1 MNIGMNKMKSSKAL
15 ILGIVM
21 IGVSMMFGCGS
32 KSTVNPLGDNL
43 TYSYNKH
50 SKTLTISGQGDM
62 PEDTWEIFRGLSIK
76 HLAIEEGV
84 TSIAKS
90 AFYCHSEITGQI
102 KLPKS
107 VNKIEDFAFYGC
119 SGLTGDLIIPEGVT
133 KISDYAFRGCEG
145 LNGKLVLPSTLTD
158 IGEEAFYK
166 AGFTGELV
174 LPEKLEHI
182 GRAVFYECTEFSGDL
197 IIPDSVTMIGDYA
210 FAYIKGFDGIF
221 KLPEGIDE
229 IAFSAFSGCGNFKG
243 DLVIPKS
250 VTVIGDSAFGYNGF
264 DGRLK
269 LGTDV
274 TDIGDQAFSGCGFI
288 GKVIIPEG
296 VSGIGYATFK
306 DCKNIEE
313 VELNNGLEV
322 ISEEAFSGCKA
333 LKKIEFPVGV
343 KIIGDNAF
351 TRCGLSGHIV
361 LEDGLYSIGES
372 SFSYCDK
379 IVGITFPESLLN
391 IKDYAFSNCESISG
405 ELVIPDNVAYVGEDA
420 FKNCPKVSSVTFGE
434 SLAGIGP
441 GAFAG
446 CTGLKSA
453 SVKDTTPDYY
463 SQNET
468 NPSFDE
474 QVKLIG
480 FDENPKASE
489 LWDSY
494 KETKLTEISKT
505 KGDDSNGAAKE
516 VPYYWTDSLKGETF
530 KGTGAY
536 ADTKLAFLN
545 DEVVLSINGRE
556 YIKVP
561 FEADQYEEGDE
572 KHIKAD
578 NLLYYFGMVSDLV
591 FYDNG
596 YRKNVIKAKMLW
608 DDGSEDIAL
617 FTVGSE
623 ENVLPFGYEGFENDD
638 CSDESYEE
646 GNDYLDEGEEYEF
659 LGKID
664 IEDSPEYE
672 PWGEPYND
680 FYFMKYED
688 DRHED
693 SEGNPI
699 LWFGDLDKLAVGCS
713 VYCAVENEEI
723 NASASST
730 LKSSGSNNYDA
741 ENVCVQN
748 NTQAWVEGSEGSG
761 IGEYIEIKR
770 KLDVCDK
777 DYGVDYTEICIVNG
791 YIKNEKV
798 WKNNNRVKTLA
809 FYYNDEYI
817 CDIELEDTYS
827 PQTMSLEEYNIHA
840 DSGEEVSFKFE
851 IKDIYKGD
859 KYDDTAITGIIMDFY
874 TPNH

>member
-1 MNIGMNKMKSSKAL
+1 MNIGINKMKSSKAL

-62 PEDTWEIFRGLSIK
+62 PDNTWEEFKDLSIK
-76 HLAIEEGV
+76 KLVIEEGV

-90 AFYCHSEITGQI
+90 AFYWHTEITGQLI
-102 KLPKS
+102 LPKS
-107 VNKIEDFAFYGC
+107 INKIEEFAFYGC
-119 SGLTGDLIIPEGVT
+119 EGLSGDLVIPEGVT

-145 LNGKLVLPSTLTD
+145 LNGKLVLPSTVTS

-166 AGFTGELV
+166 TGFTGELV
-174 LPEKLEHI
+174 LPEKLENI
-182 GRAVFYECTEFSGDL
+182 GRAVFYECTGFSGDL
-197 IIPDSVTMIGDYA
+197 IIPNTVNKIGDYA
-210 FAYIKGFDGIF
+210 FAYIKGFDGNF

-229 IAFSAFSGCGNFKG
+229 IAPCAFSGCGSFKG
-243 DLVIPKS
+243 DLVIPAS
-250 VTVIGDSAFGYNGF
+250 VTVIGENAFGYTGF
-264 DGRLK
+264 DGMLK
-269 LGTDV
+269 LGAGV
-274 TDIGDQAFSGCGFI
+274 TDIENQAFSGCGFT
-288 GKVIIPEG
+288 GKIMIPEG
-296 VSGIGYATFK
+296 VTSIGYATFK

-313 VELNNGLEV
+313 VVLPDGIEY
-322 ISEEAFSGCKA
+322 ISEEAFSGCNA
-333 LKKIEFPVGV
+333 LKKIEFPAGL

-351 TRCGLSGHIV
+351 IRCGLSGHV
-361 LEDGLYSIGES
+361 VFPEGLCSIGES
-372 SFSYCDK
+372 SFSYCNQ
-379 IVGITFPESLLN
+379 IEGITFPESLLN
-391 IKDYAFSNCESISG
+391 IKDYAFSGCEALSG
-405 ELVIPDNVAYVGEDA
+405 DIVIPDIVAYVGAKA
-420 FKNCPKVSSVTFGE
+420 FKDCVKINSVVFGD
-434 SLAGIGP
+434 SLASIGP

-446 CTGLKSA
+446 CAELKSA
-453 SVKDTTPDYY
+453 SVKGLAPDYY
-463 SQNET
+463 TQSET
-468 NPSFDE
+468 DPSFDGN
-474 QVKLIG
+474 VKLIG
-480 FDENPKASE
+480 FDENQKASE
-489 LWDSY
+489 LWNSY
-494 KETKLTEISKT
+494 KDTKLSEV
-505 KGDDSNGAAKE
+505 SNKASDGNVEAKSE
-516 VPYYWTDSLKGETF
+516 PYYWTNRLQDETF

-536 ADTKLAFLN
+536 ADTKLIFFN
-545 DEVVLSINGRE
+545 DEIALTINGRE
-556 YIKVP
+556 YIKEP
-561 FEADQYEEGDE
+561 FEADQYEDGEE
-572 KHIKAD
+572 RHIEAD
-578 NLLYYFGMVSDLV
+578 NLLYRYGVISDLIY
-591 FYDNG
+591 YDGG
-596 YRKNVIKAKMLW
+596 YRKNVIKANVIW
-608 DDGSEDIAL
+608 DDGTEDTAF

-623 ENVLPFGYEGFENDD
+623 ETALPFGYEGLDNEYF
-638 CSDESYEE
+638 SDELYEE
-646 GNDYLDEGEEYEF
+646 GEDYLDEGEDYEF

-680 FYFMKYED
+680 FYFMKYQD

-699 LWFGDLDKLAVGCS
+699 LWFGDMDKLAVGCS

-723 NASASST
+723 SASASST
-730 LKSSGSNNYDA
+730 LKSSGSNNYGA

-748 NTQAWVEGSEGSG
+748 NIQAWVEGSDGSG

-770 KLDVCDK
+770 KLDVSDK

-827 PQTMSLEEYNIHA
+827 PQTISLEEYNIHA